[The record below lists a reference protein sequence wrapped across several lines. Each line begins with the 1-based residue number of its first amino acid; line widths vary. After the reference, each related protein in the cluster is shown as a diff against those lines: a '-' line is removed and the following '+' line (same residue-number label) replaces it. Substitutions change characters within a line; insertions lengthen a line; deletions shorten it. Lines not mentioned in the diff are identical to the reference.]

1 MPQGPGTYG
10 KQRGRPKKKK
20 AKKRKQIMAKWIQ
33 KAFKKIKAK
42 GTEGVCTGAK
52 FGGSTCRP
60 GTKRYNMA
68 KTLRKMAKK
77 K

>member
-1 MPQGPGTYG
+1 MENNEVDL
-10 KQRGRPKKKK
+10 RRKKL
-20 AKKRKQIMAKWIQ
+20 KRRNRKIIMAKWIQ

-42 GTEGVCTGAK
+42 GTEGVCTGSK
-52 FGGSTCRP
+52 FGGPTCRP

-77 K
+77 R